1 MPTPR
6 YSRSDKML
14 TGDAR
19 RFVPGYAAAAQR
31 LDEHAKKLV
40 AKVILDG
47 NVSLDTVQ
55 GFCALCPWLVSERDC
70 SPLMLTPGDCEV

>member
-1 MPTPR
+1 M
-6 YSRSDKML
+6 
-14 TGDAR
+14 
-19 RFVPGYAAAAQR
+19 PGYAAAAQR

-55 GFCALCPWLVSERDC
+55 GFCALCPWLVSRVWMQASSQVSCTYDLIAYNA
-70 SPLMLTPGDCEV
+70 SL